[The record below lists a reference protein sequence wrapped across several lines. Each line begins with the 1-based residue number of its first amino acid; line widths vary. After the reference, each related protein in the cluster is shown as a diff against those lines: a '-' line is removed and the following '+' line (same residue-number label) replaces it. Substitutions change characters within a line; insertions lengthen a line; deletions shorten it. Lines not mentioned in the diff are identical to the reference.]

1 MDSHTITFELP
12 KVPNNR
18 KLRAIVEQSAQN
30 LISLV
35 ADHEDSILRA
45 LQETED
51 GKASLSH
58 AIKLDF
64 GKDKQTDS
72 LSFSIKHSDEIAQ
85 AMPDPDQPE
94 LWRAEPKQA
103 NGSTVDEP
111 PGETLGLPA
120 PVLVLEA
127 EIVGEENGEG
137 EKAPM
142 PEEGD
147 EVPTEAE
154 QPAEDY

>member
-35 ADHEDSILRA
+35 ADHEDSIFRA

-94 LWRAEPKQA
+94 LWKAEVKKPDESVVQ
-103 NGSTVDEP
+103 EP
-111 PGETLGLPA
+111 PGELLGLPA
-120 PVLVLEA
+120 PLILEA
-127 EIVGEENGEG
+127 EIVGEEAKDES
-137 EKAPM
+137 PM

-147 EVPTEAE
+147 EAPTEAAAV
-154 QPAEDY
+154 AEDY